1 MNQTNHKRTIFV
13 GLFVI
18 VGILFLL
25 AGILMIG
32 DIHETFKKKMKV
44 TALFDDVSGLQV
56 GNNIWFSGV
65 KIGIVNKLLFYSKS
79 KVAVTMKIDI
89 KSQQYIRKDA
99 LVKISTDGLIGNK
112 ILVIYGGTSQSN
124 EVGEGDTLGVEK
136 TFSSDDMINMLQE
149 NNKNVL
155 KITNDFKTLSQNL
168 IDGKGSIGKLLQDEG
183 IYNNLSASTQSL
195 QLASAKAQILI
206 NTLND
211 FSVGLNKKGSF
222 ANDLVNDTL
231 VFNSLK
237 LSAKDLQ
244 LITSKANTLVS
255 NLNTAST
262 NPNSTIG
269 VLLHDEISGNH
280 LKETLKN
287 LEAATYKLDEDL
299 EAAQHSFL
307 LRGFF
312 KRKAKANK

>member
-155 KITNDFKTLSQNL
+155 RITNDFKTLSQNL

-237 LSAKDLQ
+237 LSAKELQ